1 MASEVQQFLNLRRSS
16 QFREGCARVEG
27 SGATARDA
35 EAAKGGVNTKGCGI
49 GSIYQHRRGHR
60 EHEPVM
66 FPGGKGTHFLTSTWQ
81 QEKGQSP
88 TLLTSKGGNR
98 S

>member
-1 MASEVQQFLNLRRSS
+1 MGEKETVADRNLPGLRLPSEVQQFLNLRRSS

-49 GSIYQHRRGHR
+49 GSIYQHRLL
-60 EHEPVM
+60 
-66 FPGGKGTHFLTSTWQ
+66 GKGW
-81 QEKGQSP
+81 KGILGSQ
-88 TLLTSKGGNR
+88 R
-98 S
+98 A